1 MSQSLPKSKQIKLF
15 QILMAIEKKVDKKE
29 LINRQTGK
37 PYTKI
42 EVNNYVQRYI
52 EKVIADEV

>member
-52 EKVIADEV
+52 EKVVADEV